1 MSNNLSD
8 VDYKIADALQA
19 AQSDAFELCLPA
31 IQVLKA
37 GGRIDDAASALER
50 IAELPQAL
58 SNVSQIVDLAAQ
70 MKQPDIIDKIWV
82 QLADDDE
89 KIRIG
94 FLAIDQ
100 YLEKKLPGKAS
111 NILNVMRE
119 SFYDDNVCL
128 RKIADIYFKMAN
140 FGAARDIYE
149 KLRSASPGDAELTFR
164 FTEAELRAQSK
175 EGGILPET
183 IKYLKK
189 YAEKSQDISSLY
201 SISEMFFY
209 KKYDYYGRFALKR
222 AVDVSGRRQDCLLR
236 YLWALSGGKKKL
248 RLRVNVWRSLRAETI
263 DSLHYRYITILTLH
277 SFPRS
282 KLALRFAQR
291 QYEMDQHSIEAT
303 IFLIRTLY
311 QLGMI
316 EAARQMVAV
325 IFDSRK
331 AEVSPQQWKNLGEV
345 VFAADV
351 GPLAKS
357 IASEI
362 LARDSDDK
370 AAKAILET
378 KYALGFLN

>member
-1 MSNNLSD
+1 MSNNISD
-8 VDYKIADALQA
+8 VDPKIA
-19 AQSDAFELCLPA
+19 EVLPA
-31 IQVLKA
+31 VQGLMA
-37 GGRIDDAASALER
+37 GGQAEDAASALDR
-50 IAELPQAL
+50 IAGSPQAL
-58 SNVSQIVDLAAQ
+58 PYASQIIDLAAQ
-70 MKQPDIIDKIWV
+70 MKRPDIIDKIWV
-82 QLADDDE
+82 QLGDDAE

-111 NILNVMRE
+111 NILNVMKE
-119 SFYDDNVCL
+119 SFYDDHVCL
-128 RKIADIYFKMAN
+128 RKIADIYFKMTN
-140 FGAARDIYE
+140 FGAARDIYQ
-149 KLRSASPGDAELTFR
+149 KLRSASSGDAELTFR

-189 YAEKSQDISSLY
+189 YAQESQNISILN
-201 SISEMFFY
+201 SISDMFFY
-209 KKYDYYGRFALKR
+209 KKYNYYGRLVLKR

-248 RLRVNVWRSLRAETI
+248 RLMFNIWRSLRAKNI

-282 KLALRFAQR
+282 KFALRFAQR
-291 QYEMDQHSIEAT
+291 QYEMDQHSIEST

-316 EAARQMVAV
+316 EAAHQMVAV
-325 IFDSRK
+325 IFDSLK

-351 GPLAKS
+351 GPLAKA

-362 LARDSDDK
+362 LARDPDDK

-378 KYALGFLN
+378 KYGLGFLN